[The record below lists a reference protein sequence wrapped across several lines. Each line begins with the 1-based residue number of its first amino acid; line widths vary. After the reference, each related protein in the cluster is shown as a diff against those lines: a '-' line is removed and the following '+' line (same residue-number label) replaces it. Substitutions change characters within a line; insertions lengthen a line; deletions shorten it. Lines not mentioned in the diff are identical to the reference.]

1 MRARL
6 ALAVSGQAVELR
18 EVELRNRPDEL
29 YAVAAK
35 GTVPVLVL
43 PDGQAIDESLDVMHW
58 ALAKNDPMAW
68 LPATEGL
75 QSECDALLARND
87 GAFKHHLDRYKYAT
101 RYEDT
106 NQVEHR
112 DVGAVILRELDQRLR
127 QRAFLLGE
135 TFTLADAAVAPFVR
149 QYARAD
155 RAWFDAQEW
164 TALRTW
170 LDGFTES
177 ERFLA
182 IMQKYPIWQAG
193 DGSQEVRWQ

>member
-1 MRARL
+1 MHARL